1 MVKHK
6 RKTLALS
13 SDDEGNRSG
22 ILSEGDDDV
31 LIFLS
36 RPGRGRKGQQL
47 QRRPLGAKTGPLRQ
61 VRQEIYGGWRLV
73 RLDGQYVSAKLT
85 TEEML
90 THYGKNCAETS
101 DEEDWDPEPELP

>member
-1 MVKHK
+1 
-6 RKTLALS
+6 
-13 SDDEGNRSG
+13 
-22 ILSEGDDDV
+22 
-31 LIFLS
+31 
-36 RPGRGRKGQQL
+36 
-47 QRRPLGAKTGPLRQ
+47 LRQ